1 MSGTRGG
8 GGAGEKEEE
17 EEWQEQAWAKVGGHE
32 REIKT
37 WRVNKLMSF
46 NCGYEEWNQVLV

>member
-17 EEWQEQAWAKVGGHE
+17 EEWQEQAWAKGGCHE
-32 REIKT
+32 HEIKT
-37 WRVNKLMSF
+37 
-46 NCGYEEWNQVLV
+46 

>member
-8 GGAGEKEEE
+8 GGAEEKKEE

-37 WRVNKLMSF
+37 DEFLIVGTRNGTK
-46 NCGYEEWNQVLV
+46 C